1 MRNQE
6 EMVNMDGVRTLV
18 TTIVSLSKPS
28 HGTML
33 TSEKLLV
40 QQKLIEPAGT
50 KSDGMKKLK
59 KQFFA

>member
-1 MRNQE
+1 
-6 EMVNMDGVRTLV
+6 MDGVRTLV
-18 TTIVSLSKPS
+18 TTIVSLGKPS